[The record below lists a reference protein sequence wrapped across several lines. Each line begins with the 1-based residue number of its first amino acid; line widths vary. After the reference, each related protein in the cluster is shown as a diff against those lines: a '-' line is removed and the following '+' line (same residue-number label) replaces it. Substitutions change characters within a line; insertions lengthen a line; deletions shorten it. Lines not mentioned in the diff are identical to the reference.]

1 MFYDTV
7 AEGYVLRIRVTP
19 NASKCG
25 VSGTFSDSIGAVFLK
40 ISLISVP
47 EKGKAN
53 QELIKYLAKT
63 LHEAK
68 GVFLCLAEK
77 LTAVKKF
84 SCKQRTHLKP
94 KKSCG
99 KWRKCH
105 DGAGS

>member
-47 EKGKAN
+47 EKARPIRNLLNIWPKRCT
-53 QELIKYLAKT
+53 K
-63 LHEAK
+63 AK

-77 LTAVKKF
+77 LTAVKNF
-84 SCKQRTHLKP
+84 PANSAL
-94 KKSCG
+94 
-99 KWRKCH
+99 
-105 DGAGS
+105 A